1 MTTRLSSEIV
11 AAAGLAA
18 LIAIGPAVP
27 ASAQPVSFAGK
38 VVTMVIPSTVGGSTD
53 LAARLVAKFIGRHL
67 PGAPTVVSSNVPGG
81 QGVPALNFMTQQAK
95 PDGLTLIMP
104 SSNEADPATYRTAQA
119 HYDPLSFGIIGA
131 LGFGDTLMVIRAE
144 AMPRLYDKSQ
154 SPVIMGSVSGVP
166 RGGMRVASW
175 GALYLGWN
183 IKWVTGYAGLPD
195 LVLALERG
203 EIEMTSFARFYLVD
217 KLLDLQ
223 TYKILCLD
231 GIDENA
237 RPSGRSDVDS
247 APSFAAAM
255 AGKISDPKMQA
266 AYDYWAASSVL
277 FKWLALPP
285 QTPKPILDAYRDA
298 FRKTAADPDFVAEAD
313 HVMVGNTILSAE
325 RTESIIKSLAST
337 SDETRQTL
345 EALLRHP

>member
-1 MTTRLSSEIV
+1 MSKRLSSGIV
-11 AAAGLAA
+11 RVAGIAA
-18 LIAIGPAVP
+18 LIAISPEFSA
-27 ASAQPVSFAGK
+27 AAQPVSFAGK

-53 LAARLVAKFIGRHL
+53 LAARLVARFIGRHL

-95 PDGLTLIMP
+95 PDGLTTIMP
-104 SSNEADPATYRTAQA
+104 SSNEADPATYRMPQA
-119 HYDPLSFGIIGA
+119 HYDPMTFGIIGA
-131 LGFGDTLMVIRAE
+131 LGFGDTLMVMRAD
-144 AMPRLYDKSQ
+144 AMPRLYDRSKA
-154 SPVIMGSVSGVP
+154 PVIMGSVSGVP

-203 EIEMTSFARFYLVD
+203 EIEMTSFARFYLLD
-217 KLLDLQ
+217 KLRDPQ

-231 GIDENA
+231 GLDENA
-237 RPSGRSDVDS
+237 RPSGRADVDG

-255 AGKISDPKMQA
+255 AGKITDPKMQA

-285 QTPKPILDAYRDA
+285 QTPAPILDAYREA
-298 FRKTAADPDFVAEAD
+298 FKKTAADPDFVAEAD

-325 RTESIIKSLAST
+325 KTETIIKSLAST
-337 SDETRQTL
+337 SDEARQTL